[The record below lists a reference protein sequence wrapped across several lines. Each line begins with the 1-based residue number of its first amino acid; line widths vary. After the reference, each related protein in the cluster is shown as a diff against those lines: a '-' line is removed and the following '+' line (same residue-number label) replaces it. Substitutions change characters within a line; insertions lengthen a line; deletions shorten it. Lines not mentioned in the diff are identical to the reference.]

1 MTVFKSQGWGLSSSY
16 SSVQGLL
23 SAPQFRA
30 YYYHIHL
37 DERVGLHPSLHPC
50 PDWRPCDTCQGFRG
64 RAHSGWVSSR
74 PGILVGYPCLRVL
87 PEGCSAYSSSV
98 LPCCKQCRVAPP
110 RTCRGAGLWVRRMCA
125 PAAPPC
131 LRSASAS
138 LLPSLSM
145 RGNFW
150 ISNFYPSNG

>member
-1 MTVFKSQGWGLSSSY
+1 MLEDFKQESERIWLTVFKSQGWGLSSSY

-74 PGILVGYPCLRVL
+74 PGVLMGYSCLRVL

-98 LPCCKQCRVAPP
+98 LPCCNAMWHLLGRAQEQDCGS
-110 RTCRGAGLWVRRMCA
+110 GACVHQQPH
-125 PAAPPC
+125 PA
-131 LRSASAS
+131 
-138 LLPSLSM
+138 
-145 RGNFW
+145 
-150 ISNFYPSNG
+150 